1 MTIARTLRASATVP
15 TAAPA
20 SARAVLHLLSRLAV
34 GRLDVQLPDGSTA
47 RFGAEGAIE
56 PHGALRLDNWN
67 VCARRCARATS
78 ALPKPTSPATGA
90 HAGPGRAAALF
101 IANRES
107 IESVVY
113 GTWWGSL
120 LHRLRH
126 LLNRNSRRG
135 SRKNIHAH
143 YDLGNPSTVCGWTS
157 R

>member
-67 VCARRCARATS
+67 VCA
-78 ALPKPTSPATGA
+78 
-90 HAGPGRAAALF
+90 AALRSGDIGF
-101 IANRES
+101 AETYIAGDWHTPDLAALLQLFVANREERGGRTS
-107 IESVVY
+107 AAA
-113 GTWWGSL
+113 
-120 LHRLRH
+120 RH
-126 LLNRNSRRG
+126 HTKQNVP
-135 SRKNIHAH
+135 KEQA
-143 YDLGNPSTVCGWTS
+143 P
-157 R
+157 